1 MKDNLVQELNELEE
15 KIKLLN
21 SLSKYRIEI
30 GVIAGKSE
38 KRKREKKFF
47 ISVGLTNAELMFIHE
62 NGSPGRNIPDRPV
75 LKLALTD
82 AADSMLPAFFDMAQN
97 GVMNENWDRQR
108 LELELDR
115 FCMRLQNYARDI
127 IKLKDSRLKA
137 NSPSVAKRKKG
148 NYPLHNTGQLE
159 RSIVCRYVK
168 K

>member
-30 GVIAGKSE
+30 GVIAGESE

-62 NGSPGRNIPDRPV
+62 NGSPGRNIPERPV
-75 LKLALTD
+75 LDMTLKY
-82 AADSMLPAFFDMAQN
+82 AANSMLPAFFDKVQN
-97 GVMNENWDRQR
+97 GIMNKNWDRQKF
-108 LELELDR
+108 ELELDR
-115 FCMRLQNYARDI
+115 FCSKLQDYARDI
-127 IKLKDSRLKA
+127 IYLNDGRLKA

-148 NYPLHNTGQLE
+148 NHPLFDTGQLA